1 VSFHHPEFLWLLALP
16 VLWGYWQWVRR
27 GHPVVLPFDH
37 GDQGG
42 GRKLRFLTNLA
53 GTLPAVLLV
62 IAVLMIAGP
71 RKTAPPQDE
80 RIMNNIL
87 LCVDVSGS
95 MNMPFG
101 KGTRFEA
108 AAESAR
114 QFCNF
119 RKGDSFGLTIFG
131 SEYIHW
137 VPPTKEVSAIAN
149 ATKYIRP
156 NNMPPWM
163 GGTLIANAMHGCRD
177 QLVRTEQGD
186 RAVILITD
194 GGSSDF
200 ANGGDRRA
208 AEEMA
213 AANIRVFCISIG
225 GDEEGGRDGLETIA
239 AGTGGKVFQAGD
251 PAALDGIFR
260 EIDHMQ
266 KARFKQVTAD
276 WVDDYTPL
284 SIAGLTAAAL
294 YLLSL
299 LGLRYTPW

>member
-1 VSFHHPEFLWLLALP
+1 VSFHQPQWLWLLALP
-16 VLWGYWQWVRR
+16 VLWGYWLWVRR

-37 GDQGG
+37 GQQGSG
-42 GRKLRFLTNLA
+42 KSLRFFTNLA
-53 GTLPAVLLV
+53 GTLPALLLSV
-62 IAVLMIAGP
+62 AVLMLAGP

-80 RIMNNIL
+80 RVMNNIL

-95 MNMPFG
+95 MNAPFG

-108 AAESAR
+108 AVDSTRE
-114 QFCNF
+114 FCNF
-119 RKGDSFGLTIFG
+119 RKGDAFGLTIFG

-137 VPPTKEVSAIAN
+137 VPPTKDVSAVAN

-156 NNMPPWM
+156 NNMPGWM
-163 GGTLIANAMHGCRD
+163 GGTLIANALHGCKE

-194 GGSSDF
+194 GDSGDF

-208 AEEMA
+208 AEELA
-213 AANIRVFCISIG
+213 AANIRVFIILIG
-225 GDEEGGRDGLETIA
+225 GDTGSGGVDTIA
-239 AGTGGKVFQAGD
+239 AGTGGKVFKAGD
-251 PAALDGIFR
+251 PAALNGVFR
-260 EIDHMQ
+260 EIDQMQ

-276 WVDDYTPL
+276 WVDNYTGL
-284 SIAGLTAAAL
+284 SITGLIATGL